1 MTYSV
6 VWETEELYVERW
18 NNVETWNSVEE
29 TYYLIYPATTTEG
42 EMGIKVS
49 NDEMI
54 AFAKRMLELESE
66 E

>member
-6 VWETEELYVERW
+6 VWKTQELYVERW
-18 NNVETWNSVEE
+18 NNVETWNSVE
-29 TYYLIYPATTTEG
+29 TYYLIYPATTTDG

-49 NDEMI
+49 IDEMI
-54 AFAKRMLELESE
+54 AFAKRILELESE